1 MTERNLTPM
10 TNPTD
15 DRPTWTDPAPTTTTP
30 VPAATQPLAPATP
43 IAPATSPAAAA
54 SAGAPPPAVPPAVP
68 PAAAGAAVTPVAP
81 VVVTTR
87 SNGGGRWVNVLLGVA
102 MVIAVGGVAFAIG
115 RSTAPASAA
124 TVGTFPGG
132 GIAVTPGGSFDPNG
146 GPVVNGGPRGLF
158 GAGGPTIDGKVASVD
173 GDTMTI
179 TLPSGDTMTVKT
191 DGDTTYHQS
200 TPATAADVQVG
211 DDVAVRVSGGFRFDS
226 NGGGRGPTATAAR
239 GPTATADPGQRRE
252 RPRRRPH
259 RHGRHGHA
267 VGGTGR

>member
-15 DRPTWTDPAPTTTTP
+15 DRPTWTDPAQTTTTP

-43 IAPATSPAAAA
+43 VAPPTSPATAA
-54 SAGAPPPAVPPAVP
+54 SATAAVVPPAVSP
-68 PAAAGAAVTPVAP
+68 AAGAAVTPVAP

-87 SNGGGRWVNVLLGVA
+87 SSGGGRWVNVLLGVA

-124 TVGTFPGG
+124 SVGTFPGG
-132 GIAVTPGGSFDPNG
+132 GIALSPGGSFDPNG

-158 GAGGPTIDGKVASVD
+158 GTGGPTIDGKVASID

-179 TLPSGDTMTVKT
+179 TLASGDTMTVKT
-191 DGDTTYHQS
+191 DGETTYHQS

-226 NGGGRGPTATAAR
+226 NAGGQGTNGNGGTQGNGTQGDGSNGRDDDLTATDV
-239 GPTATADPGQRRE
+239 TVTQ
-252 RPRRRPH
+252 
-259 RHGRHGHA
+259 
-267 VGGTGR
+267 